1 MSPRQIDSAVLRG
14 DLPVRRYGQDVHA
27 LMHNEQPRRS
37 DGSVVKYRGTK
48 SVSTGPAFD
57 WLSTDPLSTNQIIG
71 IYLQIALGSRIGF
84 AGGHRPIRPPLAGD
98 DDFSVAADGCC
109 GGYRIDEMD
118 KKPDAAGC
126 VCAKECHSL
135 NRRHHYQKVG
145 GLAHN
150 QELAVLCASPWRSV
164 HHQSVVAGI
173 LVNSEKI
180 MDEPEVPFAL

>member
-1 MSPRQIDSAVLRG
+1 MSNRDDPMVRSSNIAGPKAYPLGRRLIGCRQI
-14 DLPVRRYGQDVHA
+14 PC
-27 LMHNEQPRRS
+27 
-37 DGSVVKYRGTK
+37 
-48 SVSTGPAFD
+48 
-57 WLSTDPLSTNQIIG
+57 
-71 IYLQIALGSRIGF
+71 
-84 AGGHRPIRPPLAGD
+84 RPIRSLASICKLLWGH